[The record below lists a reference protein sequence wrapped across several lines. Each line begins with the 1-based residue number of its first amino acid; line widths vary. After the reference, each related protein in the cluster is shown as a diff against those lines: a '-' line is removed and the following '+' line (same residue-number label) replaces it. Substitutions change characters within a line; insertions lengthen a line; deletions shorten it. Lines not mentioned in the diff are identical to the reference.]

1 MAMAGAAGNW
11 DVDVVIPV
19 YNGGRFLA
27 EAVRSVLEQTVLP
40 ARVIIADDG
49 STDHTPSVAASLVE
63 LSPRVKYLALPHKGV
78 SAARNAAI
86 SVSNAAFVAFL
97 DADDV
102 WMPNKLEKQM
112 EVFAGADPDVGFVH
126 SSYFYIDEFG
136 RNVPAMP
143 IIPPAARGDIFLPL
157 LFENYVLSGSAS
169 SVVVRREVLDRAG
182 YFDERLFHGED
193 WDLWLRLA
201 AISHADYSPEQ
212 LVAIRIRSDS
222 AQRSRNAD
230 RALSFFEQHLLIFAK
245 WPEHVA
251 ARRDFVTLMRR
262 NALLNLL
269 PWAGNIK
276 KINKFYYALSRHD
289 SPLARSLFK
298 SRADL
303 WLALGGMLGRYGIW
317 RLRRHLLNDRRRF
330 LG

>member
-1 MAMAGAAGNW
+1 
-11 DVDVVIPV
+11 
-19 YNGGRFLA
+19 
-27 EAVRSVLEQTVLP
+27 
-40 ARVIIADDG
+40 
-49 STDHTPSVAASLVE
+49 
-63 LSPRVKYLALPHKGV
+63 
-78 SAARNAAI
+78 
-86 SVSNAAFVAFL
+86 
-97 DADDV
+97 
-102 WMPNKLEKQM
+102 
-112 EVFAGADPDVGFVH
+112 

-269 PWAGNIK
+269 PW
-276 KINKFYYALSRHD
+276 
-289 SPLARSLFK
+289 
-298 SRADL
+298 
-303 WLALGGMLGRYGIW
+303 
-317 RLRRHLLNDRRRF
+317 
-330 LG
+330 